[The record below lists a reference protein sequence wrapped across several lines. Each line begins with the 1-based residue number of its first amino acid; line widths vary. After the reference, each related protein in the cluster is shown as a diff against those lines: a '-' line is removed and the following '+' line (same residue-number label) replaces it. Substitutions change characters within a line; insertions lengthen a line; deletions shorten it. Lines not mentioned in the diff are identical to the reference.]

1 MYLKTRKEWQANF
14 FCEWVL
20 AKEIFDLLCE
30 YCKENGKEMPK
41 NKIKKRFFF
50 AISKNRKEIRKKSQK
65 KKLRNGLIKL
75 FPADHQ
81 DIGER

>member
-65 KKLRNGLIKL
+65 KKIKKR
-75 FPADHQ
+75 PNQ
-81 DIGER
+81 IISC